1 MPNGASEA
9 ELPHPARYVA
19 EENTVRDEVT
29 GLVWQ
34 QDTESSDTTWEGARA
49 RCASLKLDGGG
60 WALPTRIELVSL
72 VDPTR
77 SSPAI
82 APEIS
87 LVTGTPSLL
96 FWTAS
101 PAASGDSLAW
111 AVDFGVGQAVLAPK
125 STLALV
131 RCVR

>member
-29 GLVWQ
+29 GLVWEQ
-34 QDTESSDTTWEGARA
+34 ATLGSETTWEGARA
-49 RCASLKLDGGG
+49 RCASLTLDGGG
-60 WALPTRIELVSL
+60 WTLPTRIELVSL

-77 SSPAI
+77 TNPAI

-87 LVTGTPSLL
+87 LVAVTASLL

-101 PAASGDSLAW
+101 PSASEDSLAW

-125 STLALV
+125 STRALV